1 MRIVV
6 IGAGGIGGWLGARL
20 ASTGQQV
27 GFLVHGGTLEAL
39 RSEGLTLLDGSG
51 GEPGTV
57 TARIDE
63 PLVSQDPGTLVDA
76 LGGHPDLVFVTTKV
90 DALPGLAPALRR
102 LIGPGTGVVS
112 TQNGIS
118 APGMLA
124 GAVGTEHVL
133 PGVARVYSAV
143 VSPGNVRT
151 IGSAGS
157 LALGEW
163 DGAASALTAGAV
175 GVLEVAG
182 IRAWVPD
189 SIWAELWRKV
199 SFVAVQ
205 GHSVPPRTRP
215 SASCAASCATSS
227 PLPWARWSRLR
238 PRWGTTWP
246 PTTSPI
252 RSPPSWPLLTPSP
265 PAPPPRCNATSPPAA
280 QRARRPGRF
289 RVPCRRRHRSGNPC
303 SRSRPRRPG
312 SERGPRPGPMVIP
325 HRSGIPT
332 GSVATST
339 RSGFLTRTC
348 RLKAGLP
355 SHCNAFAATSP
366 RAASRR
372 RDAPRA

>member
-27 GFLVHGGTLEAL
+27 GFLVHDRTLAAL
-39 RSEGLTLLDGSG
+39 RSGGLTLRDCSG

-175 GVLEVAG
+175 GVLEAAG

-205 GHSVPPRTRP
+205 G
-215 SASCAASCATSS
+215 ALGAAANAPIGVLRSELRDVFTAAVGEVVEVAAALGHDLATDAAAD
-227 PLPWARWSRLR
+227 PVTAVLALADAQPA
-238 PRWGTTWP
+238 GA
-246 PTTSPI
+246 TTSM
-252 RSPPSWPLLTPSP
+252 
-265 PAPPPRCNATSPPAA
+265 
-280 QRARRPGRF
+280 QRDIA
-289 RVPCRRRHRSGNPC
+289 
-303 SRSRPRRPG
+303 
-312 SERGPRPGPMVIP
+312 
-325 HRSGIPT
+325 
-332 GSVATST
+332 
-339 RSGFLTRTC
+339 
-348 RLKAGLP
+348 AGLP
-355 SHCNAFAATSP
+355 SELDAQVGSVCRAGDDTGVATP
-366 RAASRR
+366 VLDLAHAVL
-372 RDAPRA
+372 APREARARGRQ

>member
-20 ASTGQQV
+20 ASTGLQV
-27 GFLVHGGTLEAL
+27 GFLVHGRTLEAL

-63 PLVSQDPGTLVDA
+63 PLVSHDPGTLVGA

-118 APGMLA
+118 APGLLA
-124 GAVGTEHVL
+124 SAVGTEHVL
-133 PGVARVYSAV
+133 PGVARVYSTL

-163 DGAASALTAGAV
+163 DGRASALTAGAV
-175 GVLEVAG
+175 GVLEAAG

-205 GHSVPPRTRP
+205 GALGAAANVPIGVLRSELRDVFT
-215 SASCAASCATSS
+215 AAVGEVVEVAAALGHDLATDAAAD
-227 PLPWARWSRLR
+227 PVAAVLALADAQPA
-238 PRWGTTWP
+238 GA
-246 PTTSPI
+246 TTSM
-252 RSPPSWPLLTPSP
+252 
-265 PAPPPRCNATSPPAA
+265 
-280 QRARRPGRF
+280 QRDIA
-289 RVPCRRRHRSGNPC
+289 
-303 SRSRPRRPG
+303 
-312 SERGPRPGPMVIP
+312 
-325 HRSGIPT
+325 
-332 GSVATST
+332 
-339 RSGFLTRTC
+339 
-348 RLKAGLP
+348 AGLP
-355 SHCNAFAATSP
+355 SELDAQVGSVCRAGDDTGVATP
-366 RAASRR
+366 VLDLAHAVL
-372 RDAPRA
+372 APREARARGRQ